1 MPPEGSFRTRAGA
14 STISPRRFRA
24 YSPGLPLCQLGNGA
38 TRCTDRG
45 SHVRPQRQKHC
56 ATALPR
62 YRLAYASRPT
72 GRFHRPEI
80 PKQLGYYG
88 IGSAC
93 MARPARSWLS
103 VSHPAASSREAV
115 TRLSY
120 PAISTGCPVEY
131 QVLQVSPPTPDASR
145 RPQQPTCQA
154 GVRPL
159 RAAPQRDFHPFVT
172 ARVGTVTRAPVSVSP
187 NPRRSSWRIGSK
199 AGISPASARRSRTS
213 STTSMRLQRLP
224 FPAWQAGNPDDW
236 RSSVDFTN
244 AGKSTIYR

>member
-1 MPPEGSFRTRAGA
+1 MPLEGSFRT
-14 STISPRRFRA
+14 RA
-24 YSPGLPLCQLGNGA
+24 YSPGLPLWRLGDGA
-38 TRCTDRG
+38 NRPIARG

-131 QVLQVSPPTPDASR
+131 QVIQVSPQTPDASR

-154 GVRPL
+154 RVRPL
-159 RAAPQRDFHPFVT
+159 RAAPQRDLHPFVT

-187 NPRRSSWRIGSK
+187 NPRRSGRIGSK
-199 AGISPASARRSRTS
+199 AGISPASARRSCTS
-213 STTSMRLQRLP
+213 SITSMRLQRLP

-236 RSSVDFTN
+236 QSSVDFTN